1 METSDE
7 DRYLNEPWT
16 ETKQILLDTAKVMVG
31 LNKCNILKT
40 WIFFDGTFELVRDKK
55 SQH

>member
-7 DRYLNEPWT
+7 DRCLNEPWT

-31 LNKCNILKT
+31 LNKCNIRKT